1 MSRYSS
7 KQANDE
13 VVKYATEHPELTWRE
28 IGAHFGRSM
37 NSVYFAALRRGYRKV
52 RAAGLTGTSHL
63 TWRTPKA
70 RVARVL
76 SAKELQQK
84 RDAHILRYVQ
94 SHPEMTYSEIS
105 EAFGLPKHVVGQVVY
120 RSNVRRSSVTEES
133 KQRNASIAE
142 YVRKHPEQ
150 SYSDIARDLNKP
162 TLYVARIARAH
173 GLYRGKG
180 QGPKHNYGRSFKGA
194 RWSPEDRER
203 ISQQMTAIWDK
214 APDSVRKRMSK
225 ALAAHWTPEARA
237 EVSRALKSM
246 WRAANA

>member
-1 MSRYSS
+1 MSKYSS

-37 NSVYFAALRRGYRKV
+37 NSVYFAAKRRGFKKD
-52 RAAGLTGTSHL
+52 RAAGLTGTPHIE
-63 TWRTPKA
+63 WRTPKP
-70 RVARVL
+70 RVPRVL
-76 SAKELQQK
+76 SAKEQQQK
-84 RDAHILRYVQ
+84 RDARILRYVQ
-94 SHPEMTYSEIS
+94 SHPEMTYAEVS

-120 RSNVRRSSVTEES
+120 RSNVRRSDVTEES
-133 KQRNASIAE
+133 KQRNANIAE

-173 GLYRGKG
+173 GIYRGKG

-203 ISQQMTAIWDK
+203 ISQQMTAVWDK
-214 APDSVRKRMSK
+214 APDRVRKRMSK

-246 WRAANA
+246 WRAVLP